1 MNAADRF
8 LRVALPWALILAVTA
23 CAPGVDR
30 PGRPDP
36 RAGTEADPSIRFVSE
51 RERNGLRIYRR
62 ENCGRCHTLFDA
74 PPSSGPVVPPAPFES
89 GFVSR
94 AGPDLGMEGHLHSDD
109 WQLAHLYAP
118 SAVVRGSRMPASR
131 HLFTRSV
138 SGPPVPSSDVIDLLA
153 FLQALGRGGR
163 DVWSE
168 FRMMEPE
175 IPAAPPVDAKLH
187 DRGRAL
193 YRRHC
198 ASCHGQEG
206 DGRGEAA
213 DLLDTT
219 PRDLRTGVYRFQS
232 RPFPSEPEDA
242 DLFRIITLGTG
253 TGAAMPSFAGLP
265 AIDRWALVLA
275 VKGFAPSLRGKGLAR
290 TVAVVDPDRSPSG
303 EPRAAV
309 ATEVPARP
317 GPMMAGHEL
326 WEALGCRSCHDPSA
340 REGRAPEGIAD
351 QIGAG
356 EIRHPGSL
364 RHVCDVRGGASE
376 AALTRAFVAGIGLA
390 MPSFGDALPDRGDR
404 RALADYLR
412 ARLIEGEEGIEGDP
426 SPAAVR
432 SGD

>member
-1 MNAADRF
+1 MNAAVPF
-8 LRVALPWALILAVTA
+8 LRFALPGVLVLAIAA

-36 RAGTEADPSIRFVSE
+36 RAGTEADPSIRFVSA
-51 RERNGLRIYRR
+51 RERDGLLIYRR
-62 ENCGRCHTLFDA
+62 ENCRRCHTLFSP

-89 GFVSR
+89 GFLSR

-109 WQLAHLYAP
+109 WQFAHLYAP

-138 SGPPVPSSDVIDLLA
+138 SGPPVPSSDAIDLVA
-153 FLQALGRGGR
+153 FLQALGRGRR

-168 FRMMEPE
+168 FRMTEPE
-175 IPAAPPVDAKLH
+175 IPVPPPVDAHLH

-198 ASCHGQEG
+198 ASCHGEEG

-213 DLLDTT
+213 DLLETP

-232 RPFPSEPEDA
+232 RPFPSAPEDA

-265 AIDRWALVLA
+265 AIDRWALLLT
-275 VKGFAPSLRGKGLAR
+275 VKGFAPSLRGEGLER
-290 TVAVVDPDRSPSG
+290 SEAVDNPDRTPG
-303 EPRAAV
+303 EDAGAAIGME
-309 ATEVPARP
+309 APA
-317 GPMMAGHEL
+317 GPDAVMVGHEL

-340 REGRAPEGIAD
+340 REGSGLQGIAD
-351 QIGAG
+351 QSGAG

-364 RHVCDVRGGASE
+364 RHVCDLRGGASE

-390 MPSFGDALPDRGDR
+390 MPSYGDALPDRSDR

-412 ARLIEGEEGIEGDP
+412 ARLIEDGIGSDP
-426 SPAAVR
+426 TPAAAR